1 MAHQPLPV
9 NGHSPMSRGVE
20 RTSAMCSGSVPSPT
34 ALVNG
39 STRSRNKACLPL
51 LCRYSVGS
59 DEMPQQFK
67 KLKDWTEE
75 EIARLTRLGR
85 NATATE
91 IARSLGR
98 HIGSV
103 KRMAKKLSLPLIKQK
118 K

>member
-1 MAHQPLPV
+1 
-9 NGHSPMSRGVE
+9 
-20 RTSAMCSGSVPSPT
+20 
-34 ALVNG
+34 
-39 STRSRNKACLPL
+39 
-51 LCRYSVGS
+51 
-59 DEMPQQFK
+59 MPQQFK

-75 EIARLTRLGR
+75 EIARLTRLVGR